1 MIWNTD
7 TKEKYK
13 ANIETTIKSL
23 EKSKELLDKRY
34 RDKEVDNDYYVKKSK
49 EINDK
54 IKSYKSMIE
63 N

>member
-7 TKEKYK
+7 LKDKYK
-13 ANIETTIKSL
+13 ANFETSLKSL
-23 EKSKELLDKRY
+23 EKSKELLEKRY
-34 RDKEVDNDYYVKKSK
+34 KNKEVDNDYYVKKIN

-54 IKSYKSMIE
+54 INYYKSMIE